1 MPQQTI
7 NATPSLVM
15 GNNPGRLSLTIKN
28 KSAGGQVI
36 YFWLSDEKGLTITD
50 ADYVLEV
57 NEEKNFTHEQDGQDM
72 RNPIAAISS
81 AAGGIIYATDTSVRR
96 SD

>member
-7 NATPSLVM
+7 NATSSPVLAR
-15 GNNPGRLSLTIKN
+15 NPGRLSLTLKN

-36 YFWLSDEKGLTITD
+36 YFSLTDEKGLTIAD

-57 NEEKNFTHEQDGQDM
+57 NEEKNFTYELDGEDM
-72 RNPIAAISS
+72 RNPVAAVAS
-81 AAGGIIYATDTSVRR
+81 AAGGVLYATDTSTRR
-96 SD
+96 GE